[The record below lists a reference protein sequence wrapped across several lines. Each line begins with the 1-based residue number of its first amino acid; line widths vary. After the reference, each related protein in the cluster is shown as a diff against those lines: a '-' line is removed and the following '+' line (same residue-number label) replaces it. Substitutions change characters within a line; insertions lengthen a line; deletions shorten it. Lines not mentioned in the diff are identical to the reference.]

1 MYILNIEGCKGST
14 VAYECNINTQYFRVT
29 LSVKLGYIII
39 YISIYSETFLY
50 FIKLKVMVNVKVK
63 VKFTIDQATKARRG
77 SRGIPP
83 LFL

>member
-1 MYILNIEGCKGST
+1 M
-14 VAYECNINTQYFRVT
+14 
-29 LSVKLGYIII
+29 SVELGYIII

-50 FIKLKVMVNVKVK
+50 FIKLKVMLNVKVKVK
-63 VKFTIDQATKARRG
+63 VKFTIDQATKAQRG